1 MVNGHKDRKMQF
13 LKRVTKIFKVYL
25 IIVGIA
31 CHIFVVWML
40 AGWPIFIDRLVTRA
54 EAPVSADAVVCL
66 AGGISHDNLPT
77 QDGWQRIYTAVQL
90 YFDGYAPKIIFTG
103 GGSSQITEAE
113 IYAECAVWLGCPKKA
128 IAIDPFPSQ
137 TSEHPQ
143 NILRIK
149 DPAISTDSIL
159 DIVTTPLHSK
169 RAGLCFKKAGFKYIR
184 VIVDYSSQK
193 KDPAIVRSLMAS
205 RFKTH
210 EPSGKVYNDVFRRLK
225 YRSGYFFETLREI
238 AAILYYKIQRYI

>member
-1 MVNGHKDRKMQF
+1 MRL
-13 LKRVTKIFKVYL
+13 LKKGLKILKVYV
-25 IIVGIA
+25 IICGIVVQV
-31 CHIFVVWML
+31 FVVWML
-40 AGWPIFIDRLVTRA
+40 SGWPIFIDRLVTRA
-54 EAPVSADAVVCL
+54 ETPVAAEAIVCL

-77 QDGWQRIYTAVQL
+77 QDGWLRIYTAVQL

-113 IYAECAVWLGCPKKA
+113 VYAECAVWLGCPKKA
-128 IAIDPFPSQ
+128 IVIDPFPSQ

-149 DPAISTDSIL
+149 DPALSTESIL

-238 AAILYYKIQRYI
+238 AAILSYKIQGFI